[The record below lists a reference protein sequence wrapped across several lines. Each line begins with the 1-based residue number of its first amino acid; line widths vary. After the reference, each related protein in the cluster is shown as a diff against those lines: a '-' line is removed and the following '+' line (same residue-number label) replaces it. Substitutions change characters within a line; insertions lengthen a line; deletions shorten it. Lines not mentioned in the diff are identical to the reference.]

1 MTRGEDRAI
10 GTDLSPLYIIGGA
23 AVCAVALAAGL
34 SLRAGPASA
43 LPSFARQTGQ
53 PCATCH
59 NGYFPQLTAY
69 GRQFKLNGYTAGGTR
84 CHDSVAAD
92 PTPQIPISVM
102 LVPTYTHIGKDLVD
116 LPTNRNGDPNGLKTN
131 NNVML
136 QDTSVFYGG
145 QVFCQLGAFIQAT
158 YDRPD
163 EAFALDNTDIRYAN
177 RANVHGV
184 DLIYGIDA
192 NNNPTVEDPWNT
204 TPAWRIPG
212 DPSNAFD
219 PGFPAPLIDGGLSA
233 MVAGAGGYIFV
244 NNMFYAAAIAYR
256 SLDKSVLQALG
267 EGQPGIGINGQALDG
282 AAPYWR
288 LAIEKTWDVYS
299 LMVGTFGMTAN
310 VIPDLTQPSPTDKF
324 TDVGWDAQF
333 QYLSDVHFI
342 TARVSYI
349 YEWEKLNG
357 SVAIGNAANPKNH
370 LADFNASITYAYD
383 ARYSVTLGYFNTTG
397 STDLAVDTTDPANPV
412 STSFFATANG
422 SPNSSGEIIDIGY
435 SPWSRG
441 GPAFWPWLNTRFGV
455 KYLHYDKLQGASTAY
470 AQNSDGTFRNAR
482 DDNSTILY
490 AWTAF

>member
-1 MTRGEDRAI
+1 LRI
-10 GTDLSPLYIIGGA
+10 GPGGRRTLSPK
-23 AVCAVALAAGL
+23 
-34 SLRAGPASA
+34 PAFA
-43 LPSFARQTGQ
+43 LPGFARQTGQ

-59 NGYFPQLTAY
+59 NGAFPQLTRY
-69 GRQFKLNGYTAGGTR
+69 GRQFKLNGYTSGGTR
-84 CHDSVAAD
+84 CHDSLAAD

-102 LVPTYTHIGKDLVD
+102 LVPSYTHTQKDLAD
-116 LPTNRNGDPNGLKTN
+116 LPVNRKEEPNGLKTN

-145 QVFCQLGAFIQAT
+145 QIYCQLGAFIQAT

-177 RANVHGV
+177 RTNVHGM
-184 DLIYGIDA
+184 DLIYGLTA

-219 PGFPAPLIDGGLSA
+219 PGFAAPLIDGGLSTI
-233 MVAGAGGYIFV
+233 VAGGGAYIFA
-244 NNMFYAAAIAYR
+244 NNMFYAAVSAYKT
-256 SLDKSVLQALG
+256 LDKDALQALG
-267 EGQPGIGINGQALDG
+267 EGPPTIGIDG

-288 LAIEKTWDVYS
+288 LAVEKTWDVYS

-310 VIPDLTQPSPTDKF
+310 IIPDLTVVSPTDKY

-342 TARVSYI
+342 TARISYI

-357 SVAIGNAANPKNH
+357 SVFNGAAANPKNH

-397 STDLAVDTTDPANPV
+397 STDLGVDEDGN
-412 STSFFATANG
+412 SFSFFSNNG
-422 SPNSSGEIIDIGY
+422 SPNTSGEVIDIGY

-455 KYLHYDKLQGASTAY
+455 KYLHYDKLQGASTNY
-470 AQNSDGTFRNAR
+470 DGNGRNAR
-482 DDNSTILY
+482 DDDSTILY

>member
-1 MTRGEDRAI
+1 MTRGGDRAI
-10 GTDLSPLYIIGGA
+10 GTDVSPLYIIGGA

-102 LVPTYTHIGKDLVD
+102 LVPTYTHIQKDLD
-116 LPTNRNGDPNGLKTN
+116 TLPTNRNQEPNGLKTN

-163 EAFALDNTDIRYAN
+163 EAFALDNADIRYAN

-184 DLIYGIDA
+184 DLIYGLTA

-219 PGFPAPLIDGGLSA
+219 PGFAAPLIDQGLA
-233 MVAGAGGYIFV
+233 HIVAGGGAYIFA
-244 NNMFYAAAIAYR
+244 NNMFYAAVAAYKT
-256 SLDKSVLQALG
+256 LDKDALQALG
-267 EGQPGIGINGQALDG
+267 EGAPTIGIDG

-288 LAIEKTWDVYS
+288 LAVEKTWDVYS
-299 LMVGTFGMTAN
+299 LMFGTFGMNAN
-310 VIPDLTQPSPTDKF
+310 IIPDVTQVSPTDKF

-342 TARVSYI
+342 TLRASYI

-357 SVAIGNAANPKNH
+357 SVAIGGAANPKNH
-370 LADFNASITYAYD
+370 LAEFNASITYAYD
-383 ARYSVTLGYFNTTG
+383 ARYSVTLGYFNTQG
-397 STDLAVDTTDPANPV
+397 STDLAIDGTGTAI
-412 STSFFATANG
+412 SFFNTVTG
-422 SPNSSGEIIDIGY
+422 SPNSSGEVIDIGY

-455 KYLHYDKLQGASTAY
+455 KYFHYDKLQGGGDY
-470 AQNSDGTFRNAR
+470 ALNSDGITFRKAG
-482 DDNSTILY
+482 DDSSTILY

>member
-23 AVCAVALAAGL
+23 VVCAGALAAAL
-34 SLRAGPASA
+34 SLGSGRAWA

-102 LVPTYTHIGKDLVD
+102 LVPTFTHIGKDLVD
-116 LPTNRNGDPNGLKTN
+116 LPTNANNEPNGLKTN

-163 EAFALDNTDIRYAN
+163 EAFALDNADIRYAN
-177 RANVHGV
+177 TANVHGV
-184 DLIYGIDA
+184 DLIYGLTA

-219 PGFPAPLIDGGLSA
+219 PGFPAPLIDGGLA
-233 MVAGAGGYIFV
+233 HIVAGGGAYIFV
-244 NNMFYAAAIAYR
+244 NNMFYAAVAAYKT
-256 SLDKSVLQALG
+256 LDKDALQALG
-267 EGQPGIGINGQALDG
+267 EGAPTIGIDG

-288 LAIEKTWDVYS
+288 LAVEKTWDVYS
-299 LMVGTFGMTAN
+299 LMLGTFGMNAN
-310 VIPDLTQPSPTDKF
+310 IIPDVTVVSPADKI

-342 TARVSYI
+342 TARISYI

-357 SVAIGNAANPKNH
+357 SVFNETAANLKNH
-370 LADFNASITYAYD
+370 LAEFNASITYAYD

-397 STDLAVDTTDPANPV
+397 STDFLDTTTDPDSPT
-412 STSFFATANG
+412 SISFFGTANG
-422 SPNSSGEIIDIGY
+422 SPNSSGEVIDIGY

-455 KYLHYDKLQGASTAY
+455 KYLHYDKLQGASTNY
-470 AQNSDGTFRNAR
+470 DGNGRNAR
-482 DDNSTILY
+482 DDSSTILY